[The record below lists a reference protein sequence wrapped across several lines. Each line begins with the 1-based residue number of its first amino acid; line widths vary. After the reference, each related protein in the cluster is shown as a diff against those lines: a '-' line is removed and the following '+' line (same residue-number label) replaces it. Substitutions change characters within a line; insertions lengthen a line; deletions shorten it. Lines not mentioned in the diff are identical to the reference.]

1 MKRFIKGIA
10 IVSALLM
17 AVTAFTACGNGSS
30 NSSKKDSSS
39 SAQSS
44 KEEVNVHKLL
54 GDNGAVLAEDSKID
68 INDAE
73 AQAKIEDYMA
83 KNNAEDQEK
92 LLSQEGVTEAKIYAK
107 GNTMVWQVKFLKD
120 LTDEQKV
127 TAKTT
132 FGGIE
137 ESFSDLS
144 EARSET
150 GVSNLCVVFVVELND
165 GSPVYTKVYT

>member
-68 INDAE
+68 IND
-73 AQAKIEDYMA
+73 D
-83 KNNAEDQEK
+83 
-92 LLSQEGVTEAKIYAK
+92 
-107 GNTMVWQVKFLKD
+107 
-120 LTDEQKV
+120 
-127 TAKTT
+127 
-132 FGGIE
+132 
-137 ESFSDLS
+137 
-144 EARSET
+144 
-150 GVSNLCVVFVVELND
+150 
-165 GSPVYTKVYT
+165 